1 MRQHPVVPNVY
12 FLLVQ
17 QGVFVRCVGC
27 HVEGILQPGATVDG
41 FAVQHQHYYGAG
53 DVVAGMTRALG
64 VKPCT
69 PCEAR
74 QQAMNRWMPR
84 VFKR

>member
-1 MRQHPVVPNVY
+1 MR
-12 FLLVQ
+12 
-17 QGVFVRCVGC
+17 CTGC
-27 HVEGILQPGATVDG
+27 GVEGILEHGSTVHE

-53 DVVAGMTRALG
+53 DVVAGVTRALG

-84 VFKR
+84 LFRR